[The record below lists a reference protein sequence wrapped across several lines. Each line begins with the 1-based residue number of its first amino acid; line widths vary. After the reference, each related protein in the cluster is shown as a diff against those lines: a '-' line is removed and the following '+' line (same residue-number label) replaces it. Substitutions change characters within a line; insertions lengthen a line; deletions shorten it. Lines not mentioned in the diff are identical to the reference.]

1 MARRQRRASKPDPF
15 EEDTGW
21 SATLDVL
28 SPRPGQPQVVVSL
41 EDIEKAARNLECEVL
56 FGPQK
61 VKLVRVVYTYL
72 PDPSSGPGM
81 WRCAEGNELFAAAL
95 AASTVEGLQPEHIRA
110 LRLEDFEEDGPLKDR
125 LKLVQR
131 EADET

>member
-1 MARRQRRASKPDPF
+1 MARRQRRASKPVPF

-41 EDIEKAARNLECEVL
+41 EDIEKAARNLNCEIL
-56 FGPQK
+56 FGPGK
-61 VKLVRVVYTYL
+61 VKLVRTVYTYL

-81 WRCAEGNELFAAAL
+81 WRCADGNELFAAAL
-95 AASTVEGLQPEHIRA
+95 AANTFEGIQPEHIRA
-110 LRLEDFEEDGPLKDR
+110 LTFEDFEEYGPLKDR
-125 LKLVQR
+125 LAKAR
-131 EADET
+131 KKT